1 MNDESTCS
9 ARSRSDEDVT
19 RAALAVEA
27 DAFTRFIERQ
37 RIEVM
42 FELRRLRFGERPV
55 TGQSNRE
62 RIETFLTNIREQ
74 QQQDKRVPSRRPA
87 VPSAHIADIDAL
99 ASRRCVS
106 ATLSSPAFRRD
117 LENAIRQSIGAR
129 PTTTVQTIP
138 RAPPLPRTL
147 APVSATAHSY
157 VGSVDREQEH
167 SSTSPTQSHRQF
179 NVERYQKCP
188 LSTNLVRLSC
198 SQTGARI
205 TCMADD
211 NTITTRNYC
220 PGNKRSRSSTI
231 GDKCFGE

>member
-129 PTTTVQTIP
+129 PAATVQDDSSCPSVATY
-138 RAPPLPRTL
+138 PRTRF
-147 APVSATAHSY
+147 SNCT
-157 VGSVDREQEH
+157 
-167 SSTSPTQSHRQF
+167 
-179 NVERYQKCP
+179 
-188 LSTNLVRLSC
+188 LVRGLRRPRTRTFFHLAYSIPSTIQRGKVSEMSFINQSC
-198 SQTGARI
+198 SLVVF
-205 TCMADD
+205 AD
-211 NTITTRNYC
+211 RSENYMH
-220 PGNKRSRSSTI
+220 GRR
-231 GDKCFGE
+231 